1 MRQVLTGC
9 VLALAATS
17 LVAAQDTTIRSE
29 TRIKADDA
37 KVITLT
43 GCLSG
48 GPTTFT
54 LTNAMPVEANKPSD
68 KPIGTSGTAS
78 AYLLTPREG
87 VTFAPHVG
95 QKVEVSGVIVAAAG
109 PGGKEAQVE
118 VRERTEIRRDGAP
131 DARSEATTKTTIA
144 RGATDRFSV
153 ASIKLVSPVCLQ

>member
-17 LVAAQDTTIRSE
+17 LVAAQDTTIQSE

-37 KVITLT
+37 KEMTLT

-48 GPTTFT
+48 GPTAFT
-54 LTNAMPVEANKPSD
+54 LTNAMPVEANKSRD
-68 KPIGTSGTAS
+68 KPIGTAGTAS

-95 QKVEVSGVIVAAAG
+95 QKVEVSGVIVAAAK
-109 PGGKEAQVE
+109 PGDKEAKVE
-118 VRERTEIRRDGAP
+118 VRERTEVRREGAP
-131 DARSEATTKTTIA
+131 DSKSETTTKTTIA
-144 RGATDRFSV
+144 RGATEQFSV